1 MSSGKEN
8 TLRFWTR
15 VVGTAIVALSM
26 TTCGGA
32 DRAAENE
39 SVEES
44 TLDQPD
50 VSTLTP
56 ESTDEE
62 IMQHMLWVME
72 NRTTSSE
79 LTEHFPDLD
88 RGRAYNIQRLR
99 LEHRERTEERVGWK
113 IGWSNQ
119 PDPNVAIDPAFGH
132 IMAPDVLEPGSEVSL
147 DRLIDGDT
155 GIEAEVAFW
164 LDKDLP
170 GPTVTREDV
179 IDATAEV
186 AAAIEI
192 IKPRVTAHGS
202 EALDWPNRH
211 NHGIVDNVWH
221 TAVMLSP
228 NRFSLDEIDF
238 AAETVTVAVNDDP
251 VLEGRMSWT
260 MGRDPIE
267 AVVWLANEMLD
278 YGYQLSAGDFIITGS
293 VVYRDSVLPGDTAVL
308 TYSSLGTMQITVAST
323 P

>member
-1 MSSGKEN
+1 M
-8 TLRFWTR
+8 
-15 VVGTAIVALSM
+15 
-26 TTCGGA
+26 CGGA
-32 DRAAENE
+32 DRTAVDE
-39 SVEES
+39 SEEES

-72 NRTTSSE
+72 NQTTSSE
-79 LTEHFPDLD
+79 LTKNFPDLD
-88 RGRAYNIQRLR
+88 RARAYNIQRLR
-99 LEHRERTEERVGWK
+99 LEHREQTAERVGWK

-119 PDPNVAIDPAFGH
+119 PDPNVAIDPVFGH
-132 IMAPDVLEPGSEVSL
+132 IMAPDVLEPGSELSL

-155 GIEAEVAFW
+155 GIEAEVVFW

-192 IKPRVTAHGS
+192 IKPRVIAHGS
-202 EALDWPNRH
+202 DALDWPNRH

-228 NRFSLDEIDF
+228 NRVSLDEVDL
-238 AAETVTVAVNDDP
+238 AAETVTVAVNDET
-251 VLEGRMSWT
+251 VGEGRFSWT

-293 VVYRDSVLPGDTAVL
+293 VLYRDSVLPGDTAVL
-308 TYSSLGTMQITVAST
+308 SYSSLGTMEIAVASA

>member
-1 MSSGKEN
+1 MSGGKKN
-8 TLRFWTR
+8 TLCFWTR
-15 VVGTAIVALSM
+15 IAGTAIVAISM
-26 TTCGGA
+26 TMCGGA

-39 SVEES
+39 PVEELA
-44 TLDQPD
+44 LDQQD

-62 IMQHMLWVME
+62 IMRHMLWVKE
-72 NRTTSSE
+72 NQTTSSE

-88 RGRAYNIQRLR
+88 RARAYNIQRLR
-99 LEHRERTEERVGWK
+99 LERLERTAKRVGWK

-119 PDPNVAIDPAFGH
+119 PDPNVAIDPVFGH
-132 IMAPDVLEPGSEVSL
+132 IMAPDVLESGSEVSL

-186 AAAIEI
+186 AGAIEI

-202 EALDWPNRH
+202 DALDWPNRH

-221 TAVMLSP
+221 TAVILSP
-228 NRFSLDEIDF
+228 NRVSLDEVDLS
-238 AAETVTVAVNDDP
+238 AETVSVAVNDDP
-251 VLEGRMSWT
+251 VLEGRFSWT

-308 TYSSLGTMQITVAST
+308 TYSSLGTMQFTVASA

>member
-1 MSSGKEN
+1 MSGGKKN
-8 TLRFWTR
+8 TLCFWTR

-26 TTCGGA
+26 TMCGGA
-32 DRAAENE
+32 DKAAEDE
-39 SVEES
+39 SVEEP

-50 VSTLTP
+50 VSALTP

-72 NRTTSSE
+72 NRTTSSG

-88 RGRAYNIQRLR
+88 RARAYNIQRLR

-119 PDPNVAIDPAFGH
+119 PDPNVAIDPVFGH
-132 IMAPDVLEPGSEVSL
+132 IMASDVLEPGSEVSL

-179 IDATAEV
+179 IGATAEV

-228 NRFSLDEIDF
+228 NRVSLDEIDF

-267 AVVWLANEMLD
+267 AVVWLANEMLE

-308 TYSSLGTMQITVAST
+308 TYSSLGTLQITVASA

>member
-1 MSSGKEN
+1 MSDGRN
-8 TLRFWTR
+8 VLRSWAM
-15 VVGTAIVALSM
+15 VAGTAVIALSM
-26 TTCGGA
+26 TMCGGA
-32 DRAAENE
+32 DQTAEE
-39 SVEES
+39 SVQES

-72 NRTTSSE
+72 NQTTSSE

-88 RGRAYNIQRLR
+88 RSRAYDIQRLR
-99 LEHRERTEERVGWK
+99 LEHRERTEQRVGWK

-119 PDPNVAIDPAFGH
+119 PDPSVALDPVFGH
-132 IMAPDVLEPGSEVSL
+132 IMAPDVLESGAELSL

-164 LDKDLP
+164 LGEDLP

-192 IKPRVTAHGS
+192 IKPRVTAHDS
-202 EALDWPNRH
+202 DDSDWPNRH

-221 TAVMLSP
+221 TAVVLSP
-228 NRFSLDEIDF
+228 NRFSLDDIDF

-267 AVVWLANEMLD
+267 AVVWLANELLE

-308 TYSSLGTMQITVAST
+308 TYSSLGTIQVSIASA